1 MRVLFTTPRC
11 EHTLFVEDTRYQ
23 AGPSPVCVAW
33 TDPEAARLTVTGN
46 DAAPQ
51 QLLLLTIVA
60 DTRAELVK
68 QIVSS
73 DLAQHL
79 LDDIGKI
86 LRAKLANK

>member
-1 MRVLFTTPRC
+1 MAAQANSFIEPVSNNLVEDESVFTTPRC

-60 DTRAELVK
+60 DTRDGV
-68 QIVSS
+68 
-73 DLAQHL
+73 
-79 LDDIGKI
+79 
-86 LRAKLANK
+86 

>member
-1 MRVLFTTPRC
+1 MSQYRNNLAENEGALTTPRC

-60 DTRAELVK
+60 DTRNGGDSVDQGVRE
-68 QIVSS
+68 
-73 DLAQHL
+73 
-79 LDDIGKI
+79 
-86 LRAKLANK
+86 RA